1 MDAGRNLPATQLVQ
15 DVLPLELTNF
25 PLPQIKQVDSRVA
38 PVDSEYLPS
47 MQSMQDA
54 DDDSV
59 LYFPEVQSEQAEA
72 STPVAAS
79 VRYFPEEHS
88 AQEAEAEEE

>member
-1 MDAGRNLPATQLVQ
+1 M
-15 DVLPLELTNF
+15 E
-25 PLPQIKQVDSRVA
+25 QIEQVDSRAA
-38 PVDSEYLPS
+38 PVAVEYFPL

-88 AQEAEAEEE
+88 AQEAEAAEE